1 MPQTINT
8 NVMSLNSQRNLNM
21 SQNALAT
28 SMQRLSSG
36 MRVNSARDDAAGLA
50 VAERMNTQVR
60 GASVAVRNAN
70 DGISLLQTVEGAL
83 SRVADNM
90 QRMREIAVQSANEGV
105 IGSIDRGFLQQEVT
119 QLQLEIARIVDNSK
133 FNGVLLFD
141 SSFPDPVTFQVGPD
155 STDTIDISTTSFNM
169 TTLNTYAG
177 ADITDPDASRALMD
191 QIDADLAVVNS
202 ARASSGAAQSRF
214 EAIVVQLQVYGEN
227 TSSARGRIMDADY
240 AVETANAGQCAAA
253 DGAAAAAGGGLIARR
268 AAARAPTS
276 TLKFLPETPKRRFR
290 GGATPWPPSNRWASA
305 AAWTSTAS
313 SAS

>member
-21 SQNALAT
+21 SQNSLAT

-36 MRVNSARDDAAGLA
+36 LRVNSARDDAAGLA

-60 GASVAVRNAN
+60 GAAVAVRNAN

-83 SRVADNM
+83 SRVADNL

-169 TTLNTYAG
+169 TTLNTYAS
-177 ADITDPDASRALMD
+177 ADITDPDASRNLMD

-240 AVETANAGQCAAA
+240 AVETANLARAQILQQAGSAMLAQANAQPQMVLQLLR
-253 DGAAAAAGGGLIARR
+253 AAG
-268 AAARAPTS
+268 
-276 TLKFLPETPKRRFR
+276 
-290 GGATPWPPSNRWASA
+290 
-305 AAWTSTAS
+305 
-313 SAS
+313 

>member
-21 SQNALAT
+21 SQNSLAT

-60 GASVAVRNAN
+60 GAQVAVRNAN

-83 SRVADNM
+83 SRVADNL

-105 IGSIDRGFLQQEVT
+105 IGTIDRGFLQQEVT

-177 ADITDPDASRALMD
+177 ADITDPDASRNLMD

-227 TSSARGRIMDADY
+227 TASARGRIMDADY
-240 AVETANAGQCAAA
+240 AVETANLARAQILQQAGSAMLAQANAQPQMVLQLLR
-253 DGAAAAAGGGLIARR
+253 AAG
-268 AAARAPTS
+268 
-276 TLKFLPETPKRRFR
+276 
-290 GGATPWPPSNRWASA
+290 
-305 AAWTSTAS
+305 
-313 SAS
+313 

>member
-21 SQNALAT
+21 SQNSLAT

-105 IGSIDRGFLQQEVT
+105 IGTIDRGFLQQEVT

-240 AVETANAGQCAAA
+240 AVETSNLARAQILQQAGSAMLAQANAQPQMVLQLLR
-253 DGAAAAAGGGLIARR
+253 AAG
-268 AAARAPTS
+268 
-276 TLKFLPETPKRRFR
+276 
-290 GGATPWPPSNRWASA
+290 
-305 AAWTSTAS
+305 
-313 SAS
+313 

>member
-21 SQNALAT
+21 SQNSLAT

-60 GASVAVRNAN
+60 GAAVAVRNAN

-83 SRVADNM
+83 SRVADNL

-155 STDTIDISTTSFNM
+155 STDTIDIATTSFNM
-169 TTLNTYAG
+169 TTLNSYAG
-177 ADITDPDASRALMD
+177 ADITDPDASRNLMD

-240 AVETANAGQCAAA
+240 AVETANLARAQILQQAGSAMLAQANAQPQMVLQLLR
-253 DGAAAAAGGGLIARR
+253 AAG
-268 AAARAPTS
+268 
-276 TLKFLPETPKRRFR
+276 
-290 GGATPWPPSNRWASA
+290 
-305 AAWTSTAS
+305 
-313 SAS
+313 

>member
-21 SQNALAT
+21 SQNSLAT

-36 MRVNSARDDAAGLA
+36 LRVNSARDDAAGLA

-60 GASVAVRNAN
+60 GAAVAVRNAN

-83 SRVADNM
+83 SRVADNL

-105 IGSIDRGFLQQEVT
+105 IGTIDRGFLQQEVT

-177 ADITDPDASRALMD
+177 ADITDPDASRNLMD

-227 TSSARGRIMDADY
+227 TASARGRIMDADY
-240 AVETANAGQCAAA
+240 AVETANLARAQILQQAGSAMLAQANAQPQMVLQLLR
-253 DGAAAAAGGGLIARR
+253 AAG
-268 AAARAPTS
+268 
-276 TLKFLPETPKRRFR
+276 
-290 GGATPWPPSNRWASA
+290 
-305 AAWTSTAS
+305 
-313 SAS
+313 

>member
-21 SQNALAT
+21 SQNSLAT

-36 MRVNSARDDAAGLA
+36 LRVNSARDDAAGLA

-60 GASVAVRNAN
+60 GAAVAVRNAN

-83 SRVADNM
+83 SRVADNL

-105 IGSIDRGFLQQEVT
+105 IGTIDRGFLQQEVT

-169 TTLNTYAG
+169 TTLNSYAG
-177 ADITDPDASRALMD
+177 ADITDPDASRNLMD

-240 AVETANAGQCAAA
+240 AVETANLARAQILQQAGSAMLAQANAQPQMVLQLLR
-253 DGAAAAAGGGLIARR
+253 AAG
-268 AAARAPTS
+268 
-276 TLKFLPETPKRRFR
+276 
-290 GGATPWPPSNRWASA
+290 
-305 AAWTSTAS
+305 
-313 SAS
+313 

>member
-21 SQNALAT
+21 SQNSLAT

-60 GASVAVRNAN
+60 GAAVAVRNAN

-83 SRVADNM
+83 SRVADNL

-155 STDTIDISTTSFNM
+155 STDTIDIATTSFNM
-169 TTLNTYAG
+169 TALNAYAG
-177 ADITDPDASRALMD
+177 ADITDPDASRNLMD

-240 AVETANAGQCAAA
+240 AVETANLARAQILQQAGSAMLAQANAQPQMVLQLLR
-253 DGAAAAAGGGLIARR
+253 AAG
-268 AAARAPTS
+268 
-276 TLKFLPETPKRRFR
+276 
-290 GGATPWPPSNRWASA
+290 
-305 AAWTSTAS
+305 
-313 SAS
+313 

>member
-21 SQNALAT
+21 SQNSLAT

-36 MRVNSARDDAAGLA
+36 LRVNSARDDAAGLA

-60 GASVAVRNAN
+60 GAAVAVRNAN

-83 SRVADNM
+83 SRVADNL

-155 STDTIDISTTSFNM
+155 STDTIDIATTSFNM
-169 TTLNTYAG
+169 TTLNSYAA
-177 ADITDPDASRALMD
+177 ADITDPDASRNLMD

-240 AVETANAGQCAAA
+240 AVETANLARAQILQQAGSAMLAQANAQPQMVLQLLR
-253 DGAAAAAGGGLIARR
+253 AAG
-268 AAARAPTS
+268 
-276 TLKFLPETPKRRFR
+276 
-290 GGATPWPPSNRWASA
+290 
-305 AAWTSTAS
+305 
-313 SAS
+313 

>member
-21 SQNALAT
+21 SQSTLAT

-36 MRVNSARDDAAGLA
+36 LRVNSARDDAAGLA

-60 GASVAVRNAN
+60 GAAVAVRNAN

-83 SRVADNM
+83 SRVADNL

-105 IGSIDRGFLQQEVT
+105 IGTIDRGFLQQEVT

-155 STDTIDISTTSFNM
+155 STDTIDIATTAFNM
-169 TTLNTYAG
+169 TALNSYTA
-177 ADITDPDASRALMD
+177 ADITDPEASRNLMD

-240 AVETANAGQCAAA
+240 AVETANLARAQILQQAGSAMLAQANAQPQMVLQLLR
-253 DGAAAAAGGGLIARR
+253 AGG
-268 AAARAPTS
+268 
-276 TLKFLPETPKRRFR
+276 
-290 GGATPWPPSNRWASA
+290 
-305 AAWTSTAS
+305 
-313 SAS
+313 

>member
-21 SQNALAT
+21 SQNSLAT

-36 MRVNSARDDAAGLA
+36 LRVNSARDDAAGLA

-60 GASVAVRNAN
+60 GAAVAVRNAN

-83 SRVADNM
+83 SRVADNL

-169 TTLNTYAG
+169 TTLNSYAA
-177 ADITDPDASRALMD
+177 ADITDPDASRNLMD

-240 AVETANAGQCAAA
+240 AVETANLARAQILQQAGSAMLAQANAQPQMVLQLLR
-253 DGAAAAAGGGLIARR
+253 AAG
-268 AAARAPTS
+268 
-276 TLKFLPETPKRRFR
+276 
-290 GGATPWPPSNRWASA
+290 
-305 AAWTSTAS
+305 
-313 SAS
+313 

>member
-21 SQNALAT
+21 SQNSLAT

-36 MRVNSARDDAAGLA
+36 LRVNSARDDAAGLA

-60 GASVAVRNAN
+60 GAAVAVRNAN

-83 SRVADNM
+83 SRVADNL

-169 TTLNTYAG
+169 TTLNSYAG
-177 ADITDPDASRALMD
+177 ADITDPDASRNLMD

-240 AVETANAGQCAAA
+240 AVETANLARAQILQQAGSAMLAQANAQPQMVLQLLR
-253 DGAAAAAGGGLIARR
+253 AAG
-268 AAARAPTS
+268 
-276 TLKFLPETPKRRFR
+276 
-290 GGATPWPPSNRWASA
+290 
-305 AAWTSTAS
+305 
-313 SAS
+313 

>member
-21 SQNALAT
+21 SQNSLAT

-36 MRVNSARDDAAGLA
+36 VRVNSARDDAAGLA

-60 GASVAVRNAN
+60 GAQVAVRNAN

-83 SRVADNM
+83 SRVADNL

-105 IGSIDRGFLQQEVT
+105 IGTIDRGFLQQEVT

-177 ADITDPDASRALMD
+177 ADITDPDASRNLMD

-227 TSSARGRIMDADY
+227 TASARGRIMDADY
-240 AVETANAGQCAAA
+240 AVETANLARAQILQQAGSAMLAQANAQPQMVLQLLR
-253 DGAAAAAGGGLIARR
+253 AAG
-268 AAARAPTS
+268 
-276 TLKFLPETPKRRFR
+276 
-290 GGATPWPPSNRWASA
+290 
-305 AAWTSTAS
+305 
-313 SAS
+313 